1 MSFPTTISLDAAQNN
16 FLDEL
21 VDENKPFETCAL
33 LLGKKLDDSYVVKEI
48 IPVENTESSN
58 IRFTM
63 QDEKLLQI
71 YAYSESSNNPV
82 IGIFHSHPS
91 DANPSKTDKIFME
104 LNPVPWIIKSTT
116 TNEKRCFV
124 INEDMI
130 NADSK
135 IIELEI
141 NIMD

>member
-1 MSFPTTISLDAAQNN
+1 MSLPTSIILKAAQNT

-21 VDENKPFETCAL
+21 VNENKPFETCAL
-33 LLGKKLDDSYVVKEI
+33 LLGKKLDDIYVVKEI
-48 IPVENTESSN
+48 IPMENTETSN
-58 IRFTM
+58 IKFTM
-63 QDEKLLQI
+63 QNEKLLQI
-71 YAYSESSNNPV
+71 YAYSESINVPV

-91 DANPSKTDKIFME
+91 NAMPSKTDKAFME

-124 INEDMI
+124 LKEDLK
-130 NADSK
+130 NVDSK

-141 NIMD
+141 KITD